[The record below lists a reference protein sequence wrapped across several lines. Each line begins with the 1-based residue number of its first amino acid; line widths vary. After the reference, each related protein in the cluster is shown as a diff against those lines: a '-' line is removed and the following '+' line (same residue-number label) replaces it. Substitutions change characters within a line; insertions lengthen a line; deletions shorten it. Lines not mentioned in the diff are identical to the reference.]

1 MEVTEWFKQIIM
13 IEKDIEAAKIELTL
27 KHDFNLV
34 DAFCLFDRQG
44 LGCIT
49 QQDLAEGLR
58 NNLDFHNFCA
68 DDILMMF
75 HRADRKLLGRMTY
88 KQFND
93 FILPFSQE
101 YAYRVLD
108 RREYYSRHNND
119 FRWFFNK
126 ETRLCFQTLWAV
138 IFQGER

>member
-1 MEVTEWFKQIIM
+1 M

-49 QQDLAEGLR
+49 QQDLADGLH
-58 NNLDFHNFCA
+58 NNLDFHNFGP

-75 HRADRKLLGRMTY
+75 RRADRKMLGRMTY
-88 KQFND
+88 KQFSD

-101 YAYRVLD
+101 YAFRVLD
-108 RREYYSRHNND
+108 RPEYYSRHNND

-126 ETRLCFQTLWAV
+126 ETRLSLQNLWQV
-138 IFQGER
+138 MV